1 MSILPFEKYS
11 FKEDVY
17 ADALFRRGL
26 ILSLA
31 HALETEA
38 VDDVALGMARNVER
52 EVEPPALDVESFG
65 FVSRG
70 VEIYEAQALSRCGV
84 DNVHAAAA

>member
-17 ADALFRRGL
+17 ADALFRRGM

-31 HALETEA
+31 HALEAEA

-52 EVEPPALDVESFG
+52 EVEPPSLDVEPFG

-70 VEIYEAQALSRCGV
+70 VEIYEAQALSRCGI